1 MKMES
6 VSSSIKTLKNALKC
20 MKILHQ
26 FLLQLIAELTRG
38 GGGINLSQVSLHLY
52 INKHFLST
60 ILQRHRNTSIL
71 KEHLQLYLY

>member
-6 VSSSIKTLKNALKC
+6 VSSSLKNALKC

-26 FLLQLIAELTRG
+26 LLLQLIAELTRG
-38 GGGINLSQVSLHLY
+38 KNVSQVSLHLY

-60 ILQRHRNTSIL
+60 ILQT
-71 KEHLQLYLY
+71 ETLQFWKNSSDFISTNNE

>member
-1 MKMES
+1 MES

-26 FLLQLIAELTRG
+26 LLLQLIAELTRG
-38 GGGINLSQVSLHLY
+38 KNVSQVSLHLY

-60 ILQRHRNTSIL
+60 ILQQN
-71 KEHLQLYLY
+71 